1 MWLALLD
8 STVERTPEVCSRS
21 IRNEASV
28 RPSGRS
34 SQSRCALTLRT
45 SPSSQSI
52 WSTTWLPMSRS
63 RPPPGPASSVAG
75 SSRSKRECTRHSS
88 PSRPLST
95 TEARVRM
102 SASQR
107 RLWNTDSSTPAES
120 AAAASSRPTSAVGAN
135 GLSATTCTP
144 AATASRTS
152 SRRVSGGVVM
162 VTASTPL
169 ASSAPRLSKT
179 GTPGQSSATSARR
192 WGERVTTPASS
203 MPSAASMNGVWK
215 KRPPAPYP
223 TTPSFTAIAAAP
235 PCSRRTTRVR

>member
-1 MWLALLD
+1 
-8 STVERTPEVCSRS
+8 
-21 IRNEASV
+21 
-28 RPSGRS
+28 
-34 SQSRCALTLRT
+34 
-45 SPSSQSI
+45 
-52 WSTTWLPMSRS
+52 
-63 RPPPGPASSVAG
+63 
-75 SSRSKRECTRHSS
+75 
-88 PSRPLST
+88 
-95 TEARVRM
+95 M

-152 SRRVSGGVVM
+152 SRRVSGGVVI

-192 WGERVTTPASS
+192 CGRARDDAGELDALGGLDERRVEEAAAGAVPDDARASQPSQLVHLVLVVRLASAERVRHARSPTRRRPRSTSSSACGRPRRQDGAARGRRSARVRTPHAGPRRRRRPGRPRRCTPATGR
-203 MPSAASMNGVWK
+203 A
-215 KRPPAPYP
+215 RR
-223 TTPSFTAIAAAP
+223 
-235 PCSRRTTRVR
+235 SRRARCRRHPDRASRPACC